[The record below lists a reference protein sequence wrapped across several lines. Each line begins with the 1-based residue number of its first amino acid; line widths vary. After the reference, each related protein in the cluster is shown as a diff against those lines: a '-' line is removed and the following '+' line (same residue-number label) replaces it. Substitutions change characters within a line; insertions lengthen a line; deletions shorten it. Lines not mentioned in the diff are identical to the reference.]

1 MDGKSQTTVRPK
13 LRMAGFY
20 LQISNIRISLCD
32 DPDHIAIDRDG
43 EGGHFSLQEFYDLI
57 AEFVS
62 ERL

>member
-1 MDGKSQTTVRPK
+1 MTKPETTRTK

-20 LQISNIRISLCD
+20 LQIGSLRISLCD

-43 EGGHFSLQEFYDLI
+43 EGGHFSLQEFHDLI